1 MPTLTTREH
10 GEIHVHYHQVT
21 RMADRLWRFGSPAR
35 RTAYVEKARQRLAA
49 GPARHSDA
57 AIVLAAGAGLPTDAS
72 GRSRYRDRQFSVA
85 ALTPPQT
92 RIDLG
97 VVMRGRESRTPGC
110 AACRG
115 SPYLVLHHRQASIE
129 QPATVSSGWCFR
141 RPGRGGARCAPTRR
155 SRLSRRPA
163 RLT

>member
-57 AIVLAAGAGLPTDAS
+57 IVLAAGAGLPPSAS
-72 GRSRYRDRQFSVA
+72 GRSRYWDRQFSAA
-85 ALTPPQT
+85 ALNP
-92 RIDLG
+92 RK
-97 VVMRGRESRTPGC
+97 
-110 AACRG
+110 
-115 SPYLVLHHRQASIE
+115 
-129 QPATVSSGWCFR
+129 
-141 RPGRGGARCAPTRR
+141 
-155 SRLSRRPA
+155 
-163 RLT
+163 